1 MKPFQV
7 QFSLLFFIGTI
18 SLFSA
23 CGKLVDVNVTVIDQK
38 TALENQILGSYEELG
53 NEMVL
58 LASVRSV
65 DENGKLKPV
74 VKTPPAKLKAIKA
87 MQRMEFNRDDIQR
100 FKEMGIVGEKNDG
113 FLNFFE
119 TEKTQKDQQLKVFAQ
134 TIINEENEDR
144 ETILNRVIATNI
156 RFSPKDLPKVK
167 KVYANLN
174 RDNALTGEKIQM
186 EDGTWTLKK

>member
-1 MKPFQV
+1 MKSFQT
-7 QFSLLFFIGTI
+7 QFSLFFLIGVI
-18 SLFSA
+18 LLLSA

-87 MQRMEFNRDDIQR
+87 MQRMEFNRDDIQK
-100 FKEMGIVGEKNDG
+100 FKEMGIAGEKNDG

-119 TEKTQKDQQLKVFAQ
+119 TEETKKDSQLKVFAQ

-144 ETILNRVIATNI
+144 QTILTRVIATNI
-156 RFSPKDLPKVK
+156 RFSPEDLPKVK

-174 RDNALTGEKIQM
+174 RDNALTGEKIQL
-186 EDGTWTLKK
+186 EDGTWTVKK

>member
-1 MKPFQV
+1 MNSIQV
-7 QFSLLFFIGTI
+7 KLSLFFFTGFIL
-18 SLFSA
+18 LFSA

-74 VKTPPAKLKAIKA
+74 IKTPPAKLKAIKA
-87 MQRMEFNRDDIQR
+87 MQRMEFNRDDIQK
-100 FKEMGIVGEKNDG
+100 FKGMGIAGENNDG
-113 FLNFFE
+113 FLNYFE
-119 TEKTQKDQQLKVFAQ
+119 TEKTKKDTQFKVFSQ

-144 ETILNRVIATNI
+144 KTILNRVIATNI
-156 RFSPKDLPKVK
+156 RFSPEDLPKVK

-174 RDNALTGEKIQM
+174 RDNALTGEKIQL

>member
-1 MKPFQV
+1 MNSIQIKL
-7 QFSLLFFIGTI
+7 SLFFLIGTI
-18 SLFSA
+18 LLFSA
-23 CGKLVDVNVTVIDQK
+23 CGKFVDVNVTVIDQK

-65 DENGKLKPV
+65 DENGKLKQV
-74 VKTPPAKLKAIKA
+74 IKTPPAKLKAIRA
-87 MQRMEFNRDDIQR
+87 MQRMEFNRDDIQK
-100 FKEMGIVGEKNDG
+100 FKEMGIAGEKNDG
-113 FLNFFE
+113 FLRFFE
-119 TEKTQKDQQLKVFAQ
+119 TEKTQKDIQLKAFSQ

-144 ETILNRVIATNI
+144 ETVLNRVIATNI

-174 RDNALTGEKIQM
+174 RDNAITGEKIQL
-186 EDGTWTLKK
+186 EDGTWTIKR

>member
-1 MKPFQV
+1 MKSAHKQ
-7 QFSLLFFIGTI
+7 SLFFFLIWTI
-18 SLFSA
+18 LLFSA
-23 CGKLVDVNVTVIDQK
+23 CGKLVDVDVTVIDQK

-74 VKTPPAKLKAIKA
+74 IKTPPAKLKAIKA

-100 FKEMGIVGEKNDG
+100 FKKMGVAGEKNDG

-119 TEKTQKDQQLKVFAQ
+119 TEDTQNDQQFKIFAQ
-134 TIINEENEDR
+134 TILDEENQDR
-144 ETILNRVIATNI
+144 ETVLKRVIATNI
-156 RFSPKDLPKVK
+156 RFSPQDLPKVK

-174 RDNALTGEKIQM
+174 RDNALSGEKIQL
-186 EDGTWTLKK
+186 EDGTWTTKK

>member
-1 MKPFQV
+1 MNSMQIKL
-7 QFSLLFFIGTI
+7 SLFFLIGTI
-18 SLFSA
+18 LLFSA

-74 VKTPPAKLKAIKA
+74 IKIPPAKLKAIKA
-87 MQRMEFNRDDIQR
+87 MQRMEFNRDDIQK
-100 FKEMGIVGEKNDG
+100 FKETGIAGEKNDG
-113 FLNFFE
+113 FLSFFE
-119 TEKTQKDQQLKVFAQ
+119 TEKTQKDIQFKTFSQ
-134 TIINEENEDR
+134 TIIDEENEDR
-144 ETILNRVIATNI
+144 GTILNRVIATNI

-174 RDNALTGEKIQM
+174 RDNALTGEKIQL
-186 EDGTWTLKK
+186 EDGTWTVKK

>member
-1 MKPFQV
+1 MQIKL
-7 QFSLLFFIGTI
+7 SLFFLIGTI
-18 SLFSA
+18 LLFSA

-74 VKTPPAKLKAIKA
+74 IKIPPAKLKAIKA
-87 MQRMEFNRDDIQR
+87 MQRMEFNRDDIQK
-100 FKEMGIVGEKNDG
+100 FKETGIAGEKNDG
-113 FLNFFE
+113 FLSFFE
-119 TEKTQKDQQLKVFAQ
+119 TEKTQKDIQFKTFSQ
-134 TIINEENEDR
+134 TIIDEENEDR
-144 ETILNRVIATNI
+144 GTILNRVIATNI

-174 RDNALTGEKIQM
+174 RDNALTGEKIQL
-186 EDGTWTLKK
+186 EDGTWTVKK

>member
-1 MKPFQV
+1 MQKKL
-7 QFSLLFFIGTI
+7 SLFFLIGI
-18 SLFSA
+18 ILLFSA

-74 VKTPPAKLKAIKA
+74 IKTPPAKLKAIKA
-87 MQRMEFNRDDIQR
+87 MQRMEFNRDDIQK
-100 FKEMGIVGEKNDG
+100 FKEMGIAGEKNDG

-119 TEKTQKDQQLKVFAQ
+119 TEKTRADLQFKVFSQ

-174 RDNALTGEKIQM
+174 KDNALTGEKIQLD
-186 EDGTWTLKK
+186 DGTWTVKK

>member
-1 MKPFQV
+1 MQIKL
-7 QFSLLFFIGTI
+7 SLFFLIGTI
-18 SLFSA
+18 LLFSA

-74 VKTPPAKLKAIKA
+74 IKIPPAKLKAIKA
-87 MQRMEFNRDDIQR
+87 MQRMEFNRDAIQK
-100 FKEMGIVGEKNDG
+100 FKEMGITGEKNDG
-113 FLNFFE
+113 FLSFFE
-119 TEKTQKDQQLKVFAQ
+119 TEKTQKDIQFKTFSQ
-134 TIINEENEDR
+134 TIIDEENEDR
-144 ETILNRVIATNI
+144 GTILNRVIATNI

-174 RDNALTGEKIQM
+174 RDNALTGEKIQL
-186 EDGTWTLKK
+186 EDGTWTVKK

>member
-1 MKPFQV
+1 MKSIQIKL
-7 QFSLLFFIGTI
+7 SLSFLIGAI
-18 SLFSA
+18 LLFSA

-74 VKTPPAKLKAIKA
+74 TKTPPAKLKAIKA

-100 FKEMGIVGEKNDG
+100 FKEMGIAGEKNDG
-113 FLNFFE
+113 FLIFFE
-119 TEKTQKDQQLKVFAQ
+119 TEKTQKDLQLKAFSQ

-144 ETILNRVIATNI
+144 ETTLNRVIATNI

-174 RDNALTGEKIQM
+174 RDNALPGEKIQL
-186 EDGTWTLKK
+186 EDGAWTVKK

>member
-1 MKPFQV
+1 MNSIQIKQ
-7 QFSLLFFIGTI
+7 SLFFLTGVI
-18 SLFSA
+18 LWFSA

-65 DENGKLKPV
+65 DENGKLKQV
-74 VKTPPAKLKAIKA
+74 IKTPPAKLKAIKA
-87 MQRMEFNRDDIQR
+87 MQRMEFNRDDIQK
-100 FKEMGIVGEKNDG
+100 FKEMGIAGEKNDG
-113 FLNFFE
+113 FLSFFE
-119 TEKTQKDQQLKVFAQ
+119 TEKTQKDKQLKAFSQ
-134 TIINEENEDR
+134 TIIEEENEDR
-144 ETILNRVIATNI
+144 EAILNRVIATNI

-174 RDNALTGEKIQM
+174 RDNALSGEKIQL

>member
-1 MKPFQV
+1 MNSMQIKR
-7 QFSLLFFIGTI
+7 SLFLLIGTI
-18 SLFSA
+18 LLFSA

-38 TALENQILGSYEELG
+38 TALENQIIGSYEELG

-74 VKTPPAKLKAIKA
+74 IKTPPAKLKAIKA
-87 MQRMEFNRDDIQR
+87 MQRMEFNRDDIQK
-100 FKEMGIVGEKNDG
+100 FKKMGIAGEKNDG
-113 FLNFFE
+113 SLSFFE
-119 TEKTQKDQQLKVFAQ
+119 TEKTQKDTQFKAFSQ

-174 RDNALTGEKIQM
+174 RDNALTGEKIQL